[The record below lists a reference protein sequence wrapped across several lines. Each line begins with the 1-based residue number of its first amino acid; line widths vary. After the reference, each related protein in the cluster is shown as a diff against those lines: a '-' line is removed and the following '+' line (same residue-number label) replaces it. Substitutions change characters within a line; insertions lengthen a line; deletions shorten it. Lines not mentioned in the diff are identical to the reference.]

1 MSNDEKY
8 QMCFVEMFEV
18 ENKVA
23 VTLEYQSI
31 TAWDSVGHMNL
42 MGVIEEQFEIEMDID
57 DITEFSS
64 YVKGKEIL
72 NKYGVVFNG

>member
-72 NKYGVVFNG
+72 KKYGVVFND